1 MEKLPGLNIGQLMT
15 NGTAS
20 TPSLPRPSVERQ
32 EAVKPVVREM
42 FSGFPD
48 YGKAP
53 APYLMAI
60 LEFVAG
66 LNDDEIAHLMH
77 PRTGVAARCNF
88 LPTKA
93 DMVKILN
100 EAEAVASKFRAS
112 TDNRHLKR
120 DTRPYEPKQVPQ
132 FFDRHGNRITE
143 AEAQARAAEHRVNVE
158 SMKRV
163 ERVTAY
169 ARMLGNGDG
178 MAGWQIMVERGIS
191 EPPEDWQP
199 EEKTA

>member
-1 MEKLPGLNIGQLMT
+1 MKKARD
-15 NGTAS
+15 TA
-20 TPSLPRPSVERQ
+20 LKILQR
-32 EAVKPVVREM
+32 
-42 FSGFPD
+42 FPD
-48 YGKAP
+48 YGKSP
-53 APYLMAI
+53 PQY
-60 LEFVAG
+60 VAG
-66 LNDDEIAHLMH
+66 LVELIRTYPADIQAEFADV
-77 PRTGVAARCNF
+77 RTGISARTKF
-88 LPTKA
+88 LPTAA
-93 DMVKILN
+93 DFVDMAN
-100 EAEAVASKFRAS
+100 EIEAKRAQYRAS

-143 AEAQARAAEHRVNVE
+143 AEAQARAAEHRVNIE

-163 ERVTAY
+163 ERTTAY